1 MPGAPT
7 HPPNTLGAPNTRHP
21 PTPRLQRLGP
31 EGAATVEV
39 YWRTRKLHVACCPSP
54 KAEPEPEP
62 DEPEPEPEPK
72 SKSKPAG
79 GSAMLAAFVKKH
91 APSEASKAA
100 ESSE

>member
-1 MPGAPT
+1 MA
-7 HPPNTLGAPNTRHP
+7 
-21 PTPRLQRLGP
+21 RLARG
-31 EGAATVEV
+31 
-39 YWRTRKLHVACCPSP
+39 RTYAQKVPKQVACIGTSSRSW
-54 KAEPEPEP
+54 KLAPEPEP
-62 DEPEPEPEPK
+62 AAKPEPEPEPEPEPK